1 MNSNSIEKK
10 LTKKDLKQVFVRSIA
25 YNSSFNYERQLNLGW
40 AFSLM
45 PVLRKLYKDDEE
57 QMKAALARHLEF
69 NNITPFI
76 CTVLFGITA
85 AMEEQNANDRDFDTE
100 SINAVKVGLMGPLSA
115 IGGIEGEYSGT
126 NHLSAYLQYSEF
138 CIPLFPDV
146 QGV

>member
-1 MNSNSIEKK
+1 MIMNSNSVEKK

-76 CTVLFGITA
+76 CTVLFGILRRWKNT
-85 AMEEQNANDRDFDTE
+85 MR
-100 SINAVKVGLMGPLSA
+100 M
-115 IGGIEGEYSGT
+115 IGTLILNPSM
-126 NHLSAYLQYSEF
+126 LLR
-138 CIPLFPDV
+138 
-146 QGV
+146 